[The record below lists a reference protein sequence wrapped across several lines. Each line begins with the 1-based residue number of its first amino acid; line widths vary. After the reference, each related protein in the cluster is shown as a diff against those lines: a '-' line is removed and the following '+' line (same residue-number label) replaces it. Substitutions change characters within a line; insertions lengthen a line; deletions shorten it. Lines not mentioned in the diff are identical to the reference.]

1 MLAILDIGKTHS
13 RILVLDEEGRQ
24 HAAQTRIN
32 HVQRTDRRQSLDVD
46 AIEDWLL
53 ASLSELSRRFTI
65 GSIIPVAHGATAA
78 LIENGKRAAP
88 VLDYECAMPDDVA
101 AAYDALRDPFTR
113 TFSPRLPLGLNLGA
127 QLFWQE
133 QLYPEI
139 WPGRAEALL
148 WPQYWAW
155 TLCGVHAAEV
165 TSLGCH
171 TDLWLPHE
179 RDYSSLAKARGW
191 HFGPLRAADDV
202 LGTAAGLG
210 NSCEVLCGVHD
221 SNAALLAAR
230 GFPEVEGRPFALV
243 STGTWFVAMQSSVD
257 TQPMLDPSRDT
268 LANVDTGGA
277 AVPSARFM
285 GGREYE
291 QILVDKLGAKGSA
304 AAALR
309 LVDRDVM
316 TEPSF
321 VTGSGPFPGSRGTIH
336 GDVRD
341 DEERA
346 ALAGLH
352 LALMSDQS
360 LGCIAAEGSI
370 VIEGRFSADDVYVR
384 ALAALRPEQPVFCSA
399 LADGV
404 ALGAARL
411 RIPNLK
417 PNEPLRRIAPLS
429 ADLAAYRARWLARIS
444 RH

>member
-1 MLAILDIGKTHS
+1 MLAVLDIGKTHS

-24 HAAQTRIN
+24 HAAQTRVN
-32 HVQRTDRRQSLDVD
+32 HVQRTDRRQSLDAD
-46 AIEDWLL
+46 AIEHWLL
-53 ASLSELSRRFTI
+53 ASLSALSRRFAI
-65 GSIIPVAHGATAA
+65 GSIIPVAHGAAAA
-78 LIENGKRAAP
+78 LIENGKRAAL
-88 VLDYECAMPDDVA
+88 VLDYECAIPDDVA
-101 AAYDALRDPFTR
+101 EAYDALRDPFTR

-133 QLYPEI
+133 RLYPEI

-155 TLCGVHAAEV
+155 KLCGVHASEV

-179 RDYSSLAKARGW
+179 RDYSPLAKARGW
-191 HFGPLRAADDV
+191 RFGPLRAADDV

-210 NSCEVLCGVHD
+210 KSCEVLCGVHD

-243 STGTWFVAMQSSVD
+243 STGTWFVAMQSGVD
-257 TQPMLDPSRDT
+257 TPRTLDPSRDT
-268 LANVDTGGA
+268 LANVDTGGV

-291 QILVDKLGAKGSA
+291 HILVDKLGAKGSV

-321 VTGSGPFPGSRGTIH
+321 VTGCGPFPGSRGTIH

-360 LGCIAAEGSI
+360 LGCIAAEGPI

-384 ALAALRPEQPVFCSA
+384 ALAALRLEQPVFCSA

-417 PNEPLRRIAPLS
+417 PNGPLHRVAPLS
-429 ADLAAYRARWLARIS
+429 ADLAAYRSRWLARIS